1 GEGLGFRVWAGT
13 HHIGRMPTEH
23 VDKSIR
29 LFGEEVIPAFDAPS
43 EPVAPVSTVLR
54 RQGPSGQQGPWAG

>member
-1 GEGLGFRVWAGT
+1 
-13 HHIGRMPTEH
+13 MPTEY

-54 RQGPSGQQGPWAG
+54 RQGPSGQQGPWAGS